1 MEGHSVIQPPS
12 KFPTIRWVLVTL
24 FIVGQH
30 QCTVKCLS
38 LQIFLLQITRQEV
51 NHFSSGKNIPKC
63 ELLLVLDQDTPPAP
77 LHHLFDLV
85 GAGDRSYFLLHINPG
100 KYYNGHSD
108 KFTDT
113 VLAAGSCCSEVQWRS
128 QAGAHWGTCPSNWRL
143 CPTSA
148 GAPEIIS
155 AECTVINHE
164 LGAKS
169 VQRC

>member
-30 QCTVKCLS
+30 HCSVKCLS

-85 GAGDRSYFLLHINPG
+85 GAGVRSYFLLHINPG

-113 VLAAGSCCSEVQWRS
+113 VLAAGSCCSEVL
-128 QAGAHWGTCPSNWRL
+128 PSCIYIYAYMDTL
-143 CPTSA
+143 
-148 GAPEIIS
+148 
-155 AECTVINHE
+155 INSTPLASLMHIQKCVSSCKIV
-164 LGAKS
+164 AM
-169 VQRC
+169 VA